1 MLSPRQASLPQSRVN
16 ALWSLEGLNA
26 LTDQDILIG
35 LNDPVSQVRAQGVEL
50 AAGRLRRSPRLLEKV
65 LSLADDPDGPVR
77 FQTVLAI
84 GVERGRPGFAG
95 ALPHRAPRCGE
106 PVDAVGRTQLGFLDL
121 SADAGRT
128 LG

>member
-1 MLSPRQASLPQSRVN
+1 MN

-77 FQTVLAI
+77 FQTALAI
-84 GVERGRPGFAG
+84 GESEDVRVSP
-95 ALPHRAPRCGE
+95 ALLRIARR
-106 PVDAVGRTQLGFLDL
+106 DAANPWMRVGRTQLGFLDL